1 MTPGTAS
8 QPPDD
13 VVSLSWNK
21 QGTNNYEVSIVVKWS
36 IVYSDC

>member
-1 MTPGTAS
+1 MTPGAAS

-21 QGTNNYEVSIVVKWS
+21 QGTSCDEKKTTIFAAVL
-36 IVYSDC
+36 